1 MSEIRTVD
9 EQNAI
14 WLFRHDLTCRLSD
27 AQHKSRQ
34 VLDDRAKP
42 HESNFMGVEEGFKA
56 TCRQMIATDTN
67 KIDQPVGLMTQ
78 GVDQIR
84 PEKIA
89 GFFTG
94 HDCYFQWPA
103 GVTQA

>member
-1 MSEIRTVD
+1 
-9 EQNAI
+9 
-14 WLFRHDLTCRLSD
+14 
-27 AQHKSRQ
+27 
-34 VLDDRAKP
+34 
-42 HESNFMGVEEGFKA
+42 
-56 TCRQMIATDTN
+56 MIATDTN